1 MSNNILQKKE
11 VMLVYTQHYEVINI
25 ESYIARELVARYI
38 LIEIEIGIRIEIEI
52 ISIIP
57 KT

>member
-25 ESYIARELVARYI
+25 ESYIARELIARYI
-38 LIEIEIGIRIEIEI
+38 FIEIEIGIKIEI

-57 KT
+57 NT